1 MIQHKLYYHFFK
13 DEKEIKISEEE
24 VQLTLTKF
32 RQEFQQK
39 QREVAQRKA
48 QEAAAA
54 EEVLR
59 GIMLQI
65 QQIQVQ

>member
-1 MIQHKLYYHFFK
+1 MHRVAGYLQILEYIDDAFN
-13 DEKEIKISEEE
+13 EKEIKLSEEE

-39 QREVAQRKA
+39 QREIAQRKA

-54 EEVLR
+54 ER
-59 GIMLQI
+59 S
-65 QQIQVQ
+65 